1 MERNYAMPANLVQ
14 REKILTRPSFRIPP
28 QRAER
33 REDFTLPALF
43 TDGCVLQA
51 ELAVRL
57 WGRCAFD
64 GGIAVRLRS
73 DAGGEA
79 KTFYGKTE
87 NHAFE
92 LFIEGQPCGGRI
104 RWS

>member
-43 TDGCVLQA
+43 TDGAFC
-51 ELAVRL
+51 RPS
-57 WGRCAFD
+57 WRC
-64 GGIAVRLRS
+64 G
-73 DAGGEA
+73 
-79 KTFYGKTE
+79 
-87 NHAFE
+87 
-92 LFIEGQPCGGRI
+92 CGGDAP
-104 RWS
+104 STGESPSG

>member
-87 NHAFE
+87 TMPLSFSLRGSPAAA
-92 LFIEGQPCGGRI
+92 RI